1 MKTKILSTFLF
12 VTLLLF
18 FGSCFKTDNEDPVV
32 TDGQMTLKY
41 NGNAWSAT
49 LAVVG
54 TNSNGTINVTG
65 SDASAHQASVTLV
78 DVTTTGTY
86 EIKAGSQHQLRWTE
100 GISQEETYGANGI
113 VGSGTVTLTE
123 LSETNAK
130 GTFSFTGVNM
140 NGDTREITDGTFEVE
155 F

>member
-1 MKTKILSTFLF
+1 MKTKFLSILIFTCLIL
-12 VTLLLF
+12 V
-18 FGSCFKTDNEDPVV
+18 FGSCNKDNDDPIVS
-32 TDGQMTLKY
+32 DGQMTLKY

-54 TNSNGTINVTG
+54 SNSNGTINVTG
-65 SDASAHQASVTLV
+65 SDATAHQASVTLV
-78 DVTTTGTY
+78 GVTSTGTY
-86 EIKAGSQHQLRWTE
+86 EVTAGSQHQLRWTE

-123 LSETNAK
+123 LSETKAV